1 MVESTSPPVW
11 RAKEGF
17 VQSFFSLQ
25 QYHKPAYQNV
35 IERALILNPQGPIT
49 FGHLSASLSHADSV
63 PESSLDESYNLDEV
77 TTRHIS
83 RVLEVAKG
91 KINGPEGAAAL
102 LGVNPSTLRNRM
114 KKLGIQYGRA
124 GQK

>member
-1 MVESTSPPVW
+1 M
-11 RAKEGF
+11 
-17 VQSFFSLQ
+17 
-25 QYHKPAYQNV
+25 
-35 IERALILNPQGPIT
+35 
-49 FGHLSASLSHADSV
+49 
-63 PESSLDESYNLDEV
+63 PESSPDASYNLDVV

-124 GQK
+124 G